1 MIGSAAGAFIGFV
14 FYYLLRPFFG
24 KLGLIIMV
32 VFAAIG
38 YGITMIRIPDNS
50 SVGFLKRISG
60 ERLDDVILRIIKF
73 KAKGKRI
80 YVYTK
85 EEDKK

>member
-1 MIGSAAGAFIGFV
+1 MRK
-14 FYYLLRPFFG
+14 FYEVKEEF
-24 KLGLIIMV
+24 
-32 VFAAIG
+32 
-38 YGITMIRIPDNS
+38 
-50 SVGFLKRISG
+50 KRISG